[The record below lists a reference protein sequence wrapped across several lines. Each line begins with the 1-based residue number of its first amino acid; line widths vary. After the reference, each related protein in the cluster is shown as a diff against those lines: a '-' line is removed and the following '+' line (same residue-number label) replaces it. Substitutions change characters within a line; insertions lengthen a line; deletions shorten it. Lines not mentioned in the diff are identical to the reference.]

1 MNGAVVQ
8 LLMFGNKLLL
18 LLIDILINYELLNEV
33 KNCVY
38 KPLVFII
45 GLKNFTKVEW
55 IIDNSVASTHFIR

>member
-18 LLIDILINYELLNEV
+18 LLIDILISYELLNEM

-45 GLKNFTKVEW
+45 GLKNFTKVE
-55 IIDNSVASTHFIR
+55 